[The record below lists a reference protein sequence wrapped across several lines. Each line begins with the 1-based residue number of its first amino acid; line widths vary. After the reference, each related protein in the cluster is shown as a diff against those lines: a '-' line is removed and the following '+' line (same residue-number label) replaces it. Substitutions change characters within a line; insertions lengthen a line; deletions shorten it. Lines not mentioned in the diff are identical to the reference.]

1 MHLPS
6 LSKPSWNWVASLS
19 WWIMLGLAIV
29 IFFISSRYLSLDPAV
44 YFPAQK
50 TVYLNHSV
58 ELMLHIV
65 GAMLANIIGP
75 FLFLPKLRTR
85 PYLNLHRGL
94 GTIYLFS
101 VLSGGLG
108 GLYMALFAYGG
119 LMNQLGFMVLGS
131 LWLWTGYQAYEKIL
145 NKQIELHRQWMIR
158 NYALTY
164 AGVMLRLW
172 QVLLAVAG
180 IKFTVAYAI
189 VAWLSWIPN
198 LLFAEWLIRQ
208 SRSPLQS

>member
-1 MHLPS
+1 MHLSFP
-6 LSKPSWNWVASLS
+6 SKPRWNWVSNVL
-19 WWIMLGLAIV
+19 WWLMLGLAVV
-29 IFFISSRYLSLDPAV
+29 IFFQSSRYLSLDPAV
-44 YFPAQK
+44 YFPEQK
-50 TVYLNHSV
+50 TVYFNNSI
-58 ELMLHIV
+58 ELMFHIV

-75 FLFLPKLRTR
+75 FLFLPKLRSH

-94 GTIYLFS
+94 GTIYLLS
-101 VLSGGLG
+101 VLTGGLG

-119 LMNQLGFMVLGS
+119 LMNQLGFMVLGV
-131 LWLWTGYQAYEKIL
+131 LWLLTGYQAYEKIL

-172 QVLLAVAG
+172 QVVLAVAG

-198 LLFAEWLIRQ
+198 LLVAEWMIRQ